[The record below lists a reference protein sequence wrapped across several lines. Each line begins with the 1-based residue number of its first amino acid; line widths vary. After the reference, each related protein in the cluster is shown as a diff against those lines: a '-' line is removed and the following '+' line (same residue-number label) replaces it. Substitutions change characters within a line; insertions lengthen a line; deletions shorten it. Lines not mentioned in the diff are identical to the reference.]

1 MITTIESKIYRA
13 EAIINLINKYFNL
26 NCRDLDRNGGKVIAR
41 QMAMYYI
48 KKEIKLS
55 YNKIGMLFPSKDSA
69 SGYKGHDT
77 ALYSFRTVE
86 GLVEVDK
93 ETKEYD
99 KDLIEEVKLI
109 ARLSIDEIPEY
120 SLRLE
125 TFKKI
130 KQLSESELKRLNLYL
145 DHYFINRRP

>member
-1 MITTIESKIYRA
+1 MITIIESQIYRA
-13 EAIINLINKYFNL
+13 EAIINLINKYFNV
-26 NCRDLDRNGGKVIAR
+26 NCRDLDRNAHKVIAR

-55 YNKIGMLFPSKDSA
+55 YNKIGMLFPSKNSA

-77 ALYSFRTVE
+77 VLHSFKTIK
-86 GLVEVDK
+86 GLIEFDK
-93 ETKEYD
+93 EIKDYN
-99 KDLIEEVKLI
+99 KDLIEEVQLI
-109 ARLSIDEIPEY
+109 ARLRIEEIAEY

-125 TFKKI
+125 TFKRI

-145 DHYFINRRP
+145 DHYYISRKN

>member
-1 MITTIESKIYRA
+1 MVTTIESKIYRA

-55 YNKIGMLFPSKDSA
+55 YAKVGMLFPSRDSA
-69 SGYKGHDT
+69 AGFKGHDT
-77 ALYSFRTVE
+77 VLYAFRTVE

-93 ETKEYD
+93 ETKEYN

-109 ARLSIDEIPEY
+109 SRLSIEDIPEY

-125 TFKKI
+125 TIKRL
-130 KQLSESELKRLNLYL
+130 KQLNEGELKRVNLYL